1 MERMDAKQLL
11 AKYEAGKCTEQEKA
25 LLESWHLSYPLDA
38 IENISFDEQVQDLDQ
53 VWGMLQR
60 EETKPVARKVTLW
73 PKIAVAAVIMLVA
86 GVALFFYIQR
96 LKSIQQT
103 TKLISGLSP
112 AKNNAVLTLANG
124 QKIVLNE
131 TAKGEIA
138 KQEGISIT
146 KSEEGTI
153 IYNIGPSVPD
163 KKAKSGVL
171 LYNTIATPRGGKY
184 QLNLPDGSKV
194 WLNAASMLKFPIVF
208 AANERRVE
216 LTGEAYFEVAK
227 NKHQPFHVKTAEQEV
242 EVLGTHFNV
251 NAYADEKE
259 VKTTLL
265 EGSVK
270 VVALAKQSNAK
281 TPADVLLK
289 PGEQAT
295 LIGDQLNVSPADIGE
310 VMSWKNGM
318 FEFNNCDL
326 TTIMRQASRWY
337 DVDVVYESGVPNKKF
352 SGEVSR
358 SVNASAFLEMLKY
371 LDVKFSI
378 EKIGNNRSRIVVS
391 K

>member
-1 MERMDAKQLL
+1 MGKIRAKVLL
-11 AKYEAGKCTEQEKA
+11 AKYEAGECTEQEKA

-38 IENISFDEQVQDLDQ
+38 VENISLDEQAQDLDQ
-53 VWGMLQR
+53 VWNMLQP
-60 EETKPVARKVTLW
+60 ETKPVTRKLTLW
-73 PKIAVAAVIMLVA
+73 PKIAVAAAIIVVA
-86 GVALFFYIQR
+86 GIALFFYLQQ
-96 LKSIQQT
+96 LNPFQQT
-103 TKLISGLSP
+103 NKLASDLLPG
-112 AKNNAVLTLANG
+112 KNNAVLTLANG
-124 QKIVLNE
+124 QQIILNE
-131 TAKGEIA
+131 TANGEIA

-146 KSEEGTI
+146 KSEDGTI
-153 IYNIGPSVPD
+153 IYNIDQSVPE
-163 KKAKSGVL
+163 KKAQSGVL
-171 LYNTIATPRGGKY
+171 LYNTISTPRGGKY

-194 WLNAASMLKFPIVF
+194 WLNAASMLKFPVVF

-216 LTGEAYFEVAK
+216 LIGEAYFEVAK
-227 NKHQPFHVKTAEQEV
+227 NKHQPFHVKTAQQELK
-242 EVLGTHFNV
+242 VLGTHFNV
-251 NAYADEKE
+251 NAYSDEKE

-270 VVALAKQSNAK
+270 VVTLSKQSNAK
-281 TPADVLLK
+281 IPEDVVLK

-295 LIGDQLNVSPADIGE
+295 LIENQLNVTHADIGE

-326 TTIMRQASRWY
+326 STVMRQASRWY
-337 DVDVVYESGVPNKKF
+337 DVDVVYESGIPNVKF

-358 SVNASAFLEMLKY
+358 NVNASAFLDMLKY

-378 EKIGNNRSRIVVS
+378 EKIGSNRSRIVVS

>member
-1 MERMDAKQLL
+1 MGKIRAKALL
-11 AKYEAGKCTEQEKA
+11 AKYEAGECTEQEKA

-38 IENISFDEQVQDLDQ
+38 VENISLDEQAQDLDQ
-53 VWGMLQR
+53 VWNMLQP
-60 EETKPVARKVTLW
+60 ETKPVTRKLTLW
-73 PKIAVAAVIMLVA
+73 PKIAVAAAMIVVA
-86 GVALFFYIQR
+86 GIALFFYLQQ
-96 LKSIQQT
+96 LNPFQQT
-103 TKLISGLSP
+103 NKLASDLLPG
-112 AKNNAVLTLANG
+112 KNNAVLTLANG
-124 QKIVLNE
+124 QKIILNE
-131 TAKGEIA
+131 TANGEIA

-146 KSEEGTI
+146 KSEDGTI
-153 IYNIGPSVPD
+153 IYNIDPSVPE
-163 KKAKSGVL
+163 KKAQSGVL
-171 LYNTIATPRGGKY
+171 LYNTISTPRGGKY

-194 WLNAASMLKFPIVF
+194 WLNAASMLKFPVVF
-208 AANERRVE
+208 AVNERRVE

-227 NKHQPFHVKTAEQEV
+227 NKHQPFHVKTTKQDV

-251 NAYADEKE
+251 SAYRDENE

-270 VVALAKQSNAK
+270 IIALSKQSNAK
-281 TPADVLLK
+281 TSADVILK
-289 PGEQAT
+289 PGEQAR
-295 LIGDQLNVSPADIGE
+295 LVESQLSVAKADIDE

-326 TTIMRQASRWY
+326 TSIMRQASRWY
-337 DVDVVYESGVPNKKF
+337 DVDVVYESEIPNVKF

-358 SVNASAFLEMLKY
+358 NVNASAFLDMLKY

>member
-11 AKYEAGKCTEQEKA
+11 AKYEAGKCTEREKA
-25 LLESWHLSYPLDA
+25 LLESWHLSYSLDA
-38 IENISFDEQVQDLDQ
+38 IENISFDEQVQDLDR
-53 VWGMLQR
+53 VWAMLQQHEAR
-60 EETKPVARKVTLW
+60 AVTKKMRLW
-73 PKIAVAAVIMLVA
+73 PKMAIAATITLVA
-86 GVALFFYIQR
+86 GVALFFYLQE
-96 LKSIQQT
+96 LKSTQENT
-103 TKLISGLSP
+103 RLLSGLSP

-124 QKIVLNE
+124 QKIILNE
-131 TAKGEIA
+131 TAQGEIA
-138 KQEGISIT
+138 KQEGIAIT
-146 KSEEGTI
+146 KSEDGTI
-153 IYNIGPSVPD
+153 IYNINESVS
-163 KKAKSGVL
+163 KKKTSLSVSS
-171 LYNTIATPRGGKY
+171 YNTISTPRGGKY
-184 QLNLPDGSKV
+184 QVNLPDGTKV
-194 WLNAASMLKFPIVF
+194 WLNAASMLKFPVIF
-208 AANERRVE
+208 AAIERRVE

-281 TPADVLLK
+281 MRADVLLK

-295 LIGDQLNVSPADIGE
+295 LIGNQLNVSPADIGE